1 MQFDEHL
8 CDISHGFNR
17 HGASRGPSAIAEL
30 VVVSCVSLER
40 FAVTSVHAKVRSV
53 GLSTVNRCR
62 ICSSSAAALEL
73 HCSRSVLHPV
83 LTFRG
88 INANEQTSVQP
99 ENQTYDNLPPRR
111 RTYAPAG
118 PHFDRKLTLTK

>member
-30 VVVSCVSLER
+30 VVVSCVSLQR

-53 GLSTVNRCR
+53 AVHSQQMPDLQFLGGSARVTLSQISFTPTHVRATEGLEASSWQTKDNVAVNSRMTDLQR
-62 ICSSSAAALEL
+62 AVNTGVSA
-73 HCSRSVLHPV
+73 
-83 LTFRG
+83 
-88 INANEQTSVQP
+88 TS
-99 ENQTYDNLPPRR
+99 
-111 RTYAPAG
+111 
-118 PHFDRKLTLTK
+118 